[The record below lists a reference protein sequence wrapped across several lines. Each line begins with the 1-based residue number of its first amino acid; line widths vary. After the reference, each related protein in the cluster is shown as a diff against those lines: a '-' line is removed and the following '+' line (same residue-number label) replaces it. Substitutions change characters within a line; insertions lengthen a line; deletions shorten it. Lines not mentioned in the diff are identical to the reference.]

1 MGLLLVPVFALMVI
15 ESRRLAIR
23 FVWIYIVLGILVA
36 ISATF
41 PLFLIARERR
51 LAARGEA
58 TPDLGITPLDAAGL
72 VTLGAAAGAFTFWTM
87 VR

>member
-1 MGLLLVPVFALMVI
+1 MLGL
-15 ESRRLAIR
+15 
-23 FVWIYIVLGILVA
+23 LVA
-36 ISATF
+36 ISVTG

-58 TPDLGITPLDAAGL
+58 TADLGITRADAVGL
-72 VTLGAAAGAFTFWTM
+72 IAVGAVTIAFTAWTL